1 MKIFTI
7 IIIVLIII
15 FCNVSTCNGL
25 NTKKKCHLPISAT
38 LTPEEQQVKGFFPKV
53 WKTYMV
59 PMSDGVHL
67 HTNVISPFGSS
78 KTQWPVVIDRSP
90 YGGMHTEL
98 LADIFLIYDFIAIG
112 QDMRG
117 TCKSEGN
124 FSNFHS
130 DQKDG
135 NETVNWILQQPWS
148 NGEVY
153 EIGASADGIASLE
166 LGLATPKSLK
176 AQFIIVAT
184 GEAEETF
191 YPGGAFRAGL
201 IEKWLHGT
209 IPKQADGVIKTVR
222 ANEGPGKYWDSVEY
236 LGGRGVT
243 RKFNHI
249 KWPIVMW
256 GGWYDIFQHGN
267 VVTFEGIQHESDPSV
282 RGKHYLVMDP
292 LGHCQAGASMFPH
305 NLIAGRALLPIFLG
319 INLFTG
325 DLEKGKVPESV
336 DKVTFYVMGSNYD
349 SGTNDGNYW
358 TSVPEFPKYKIQ
370 NLYFNGDGSATFDH
384 SYESVKDNDHST
396 YTYDPSSPVPTNG
409 GNNLEI
415 PCGPL
420 DQTKVLNRPDVL
432 VFTTD
437 ALNKSIALTGP
448 LDATLYVSTS
458 KANDTDFT
466 VKLMDV
472 YPDGRSI
479 LIQDGIRRM
488 RWRNSR
494 KRFGPEGIVPGEIYK
509 VGVSLWNTSYV
520 FSAGHKISVAIS
532 SSNAPRFE
540 PNSNTGLPLSIDNVT
555 KHYIETDN
563 TLYHSEKYPSSFQL
577 PTVEM
582 EQLPKH
588 GVLNLEEKMM
598 NDINNRN
605 MNRKEE
611 GKAAAGKIELEELRR
626 RMMKLVDFYAE
637 E

>member
-1 MKIFTI
+1 MLATVIA
-7 IIIVLIII
+7 
-15 FCNVSTCNGL
+15 VSSVDE
-25 NTKKKCHLPISAT
+25 KRKCKLPISASMS
-38 LTPEEQQVKGFFPKV
+38 PEEQKLKGFFPKV

-59 PMSDGVHL
+59 PMSDGVRL

-78 KTQWPVVIDRSP
+78 KSQWPVVIDRSP

-98 LADIFLIYDFIAIG
+98 LADIFLLYDFVAVG

-135 NETVNWILQQPWS
+135 NETVNWIIQQPWS

-166 LGLATPKSLK
+166 LGLASPKALK

-191 YPGGAFRAGL
+191 YPGGAFRSAL
-201 IEKWLHGT
+201 IDKWLHGT
-209 IPKQADGVIKTVR
+209 IPKQAGGVIKEVR
-222 ANEGPGKYWDSVEY
+222 AHEGPGEYWNSVEY

-249 KWPIVMW
+249 NWPIVMW
-256 GGWYDIFQHGN
+256 GKFASNLFIVLPATNSNIYHICIGGWYDIFQHGN
-267 VVTFEGIQHESDPSV
+267 VVTFQGIQRESDPSV

-292 LGHCQAGASMFPH
+292 LGHCQDGASMFPH
-305 NLIAGRALLPIFLG
+305 NLIEGRALLPVLLG
-319 INLFTG
+319 INLFRGTLETG
-325 DLEKGKVPESV
+325 SVPEGV

-349 SGTNDGNYW
+349 GSTNYGNYW
-358 TSVPEFPKYKIQ
+358 TSLPAFPKYTVKQ
-370 NLYFNGDGSATFDH
+370 LYLNGDNSASFDMLSSSETRKYKSTF
-384 SYESVKDNDHST
+384 
-396 YTYDPSSPVPTNG
+396 TYDPSNPVPTIG

-415 PCGPL
+415 KCGPL
-420 DQTKVLNRPDVL
+420 DQAEVLDRKDVL
-432 VFTTD
+432 VFTSGL
-437 ALNKSIALTGP
+437 LNKSMALTGP

-458 KANDTDFT
+458 KSNDTDFT

-479 LIQDGIRRM
+479 LIQDGVRRM
-488 RWRNSR
+488 RWRTSR
-494 KRFGPEGIVPGEIYK
+494 KSVGPEPIIPNQIYK
-509 VGVSLWNTSYV
+509 IGVSLWNTSYV
-520 FSAGHKISVAIS
+520 FSPGHRIRVAVS

-555 KHYIETDN
+555 KHYLVTEN
-563 TLYHSEKYPSSFQL
+563 TLYHSKQYPSSFNL
-577 PTVEM
+577 PVVEM
-582 EQLPKH
+582 EQIPKH
-588 GVLNLEEKMM
+588 GILSLE
-598 NDINNRN
+598 NDMLQEVNSTGQA
-605 MNRKEE
+605 K
-611 GKAAAGKIELEELRR
+611 GLRSK
-626 RMMKLVDFYAE
+626 MMKLLSFYSR
-637 E
+637 